1 MPLLRSPAIKSIY
14 GAEPCVGLHHA
25 LCTRAIANGL
35 SEKYHALPCGVASS
49 VLLPAL
55 RGTGT
60 GATDAYDSDPGN
72 GVFDTILCIR
82 VLCSVPEMEKTVRE
96 LYGLLKPGGRMLVL
110 EHVVNDW
117 RAAKGSILAR
127 VLQSLYQLLGW
138 SYFIGD
144 CALDRDTERVLKG
157 VAEGDGGWDVVEL
170 EKAAEWST
178 LPYLSGFLVKK
189 SR

>member
-1 MPLLRSPAIKSIY
+1 M
-14 GAEPCVGLHHA
+14 GLHQA
-25 LCTRAIANGL
+25 LRIRATANGL
-35 SEKYHALPCGVASS
+35 SEKYHVLPCGVASS

-60 GATDAYDSDPGN
+60 GVTEAYDSDPGN

-117 RAAKGSILAR
+117 RTAKGSIFAR
-127 VLQSLYQLLGW
+127 FLQGLYQVIGW

-144 CALDRDTERVLKG
+144 CALDRDTERVLRG
-157 VAEGDGGWDVVEL
+157 VAEADGGWNVVEL
-170 EKAAEWST
+170 EKTAEWST
-178 LPYLSGFLVKK
+178 LPSLSGVLVKK
-189 SR
+189 S